1 MPRAAVSTI
10 SHQEAVRAALD
21 ILGPLGEADF
31 PLGPL
36 TTYRVGGCADV
47 ASRVSSL
54 ADLETVAA
62 ARSSSGLPVLVV
74 GRGSNLLISDRGFR
88 GIAVL
93 LVGEEFS
100 YLGVDG
106 LEVHAGAAVPLPVL
120 ARRSAEASLTGL
132 EWAVGVPGSVG
143 GAVRMNA
150 GGHGSDTASSLLR
163 AQVADLGALAP
174 SGQALEVSGRNA
186 GASGRN
192 ADASGRNA
200 DAPSCSA
207 GASPPGRSMSASEL
221 CYGYR
226 RSCLGPSE
234 VVIGAVFGLQPGDAR
249 ASQEQIRS
257 IVRWR
262 RLHQPGGQNAG
273 SVFVNPPTCSAGW
286 LVESAGLK
294 GTRIGSATVSD
305 KHANFI
311 QADPGGSA
319 EDVRALMDHIRSEVQ
334 RRYGVLLESEVRLVG
349 FSSPKSLTLE

>member
-1 MPRAAVSTI
+1 MPRAAVTLSP
-10 SHQEAVRAALD
+10 HQEAVRTALD
-21 ILGPLGEADF
+21 VLGPLGEPDF

-47 ASRVSSL
+47 ASRIRSL
-54 ADLETVAA
+54 ADLDTVAA
-62 ARSSSGLPVLVV
+62 ARSRSGLPVLVV

-100 YLGVDG
+100 YLEVDG
-106 LEVHAGAAVPLPVL
+106 LELHAGAAVPLPVL

-150 GGHGSDTASSLLR
+150 GGHGSDTASSLIR
-163 AQVADLGALAP
+163 AQVVDLEALAP
-174 SGQALEVSGRNA
+174 SGQALEVPARNA
-186 GASGRN
+186 SAHARN
-192 ADASGRNA
+192 AS
-200 DAPSCSA
+200 APSCSA
-207 GASPPGRSMSASEL
+207 GASPPARSVSASEL

-234 VVIGAVFGLQPGDAR
+234 VVIGAVFGLQPGDSR
-249 ASQEQIRS
+249 ASQEEIRS

-319 EDVRALMDHIRSEVQ
+319 EDVRALMDQVRSEVQ
-334 RRYGVLLESEVRLVG
+334 RRHGVLLESEVRLVG
-349 FSSPKSLTLE
+349 FSQDPNPQVKSYR